1 MENFNFEQMQVALNN
16 VNAATQTV
24 GGAAALLVSAQQ
36 SFHGQVALLAQ
47 AYQGAQEQIAEQAA
61 KIAELEAIV
70 GAQAQH
76 EQAQEA
82 DNG

>member
-1 MENFNFEQMQVALNN
+1 MENFNFEQMQASLNN

-24 GGAAALLVSAQQ
+24 SGASALLISAQQ
-36 SFHGQVALLAQ
+36 SFHGQVVRLVQ
-47 AYQGAQEQIAEQAA
+47 AYQEAQEKLAEQAA

-70 GAQAQH
+70 GAQTQQ